1 MCVLMYGACT
11 GDLHVCKCIQ
21 VQACV
26 GDVRACLLCLANFD
40 GCLKLGVSIFEDCC
54 RLHCLVHAGVRRN
67 DRADRLAVCEAIS
80 QSHKSLE
87 NRRKAIVSSYPSSES
102 DEHYFALLDS
112 RLYDPATACASHCST
127 AMAAT

>member
-1 MCVLMYGACT
+1 MSSACGCARLSLHARVCDRA

-21 VQACV
+21 VQACA

-40 GCLKLGVSIFEDCC
+40 GCLKLGVSIFEDCY

-67 DRADRLAVCEAIS
+67 DRADRLAVCEALS

-87 NRRKAIVSSYPSSES
+87 K
-102 DEHYFALLDS
+102 
-112 RLYDPATACASHCST
+112 
-127 AMAAT
+127 